1 MTSESYV
8 DASGDA
14 DKRPRHASRP
24 PLLARAANLTMG
36 LIWPQRSLVTGR
48 EIPGPGAIE
57 PGQWAKLKFLVAPL
71 CQRCGT
77 PFDIAVPDDQICA
90 ACIARPPVYDR
101 ARAAIVYGD
110 VSRELV
116 LALKRQG
123 RRDGLALMASWM
135 AAAGRELLAEADM
148 MAPVPLHYRRHVQRG
163 FNQSVWLCAAMHRC
177 SAVRVGVDVLKR
189 IKPTPSQGGLTA
201 DGRRRNVQGAFRVR
215 RKAEVEDRRIL
226 LVDDVF
232 TTGATAEACARE
244 LKRAGA
250 KCVDVLTLAR
260 VAGPR
265 SLPI

>member
-1 MTSESYV
+1 
-8 DASGDA
+8 
-14 DKRPRHASRP
+14 
-24 PLLARAANLTMG
+24 MG

-57 PGQWAKLKFLVAPL
+57 PGQWSKLDFLRAPL
-71 CQRCGT
+71 CQRCGA
-77 PFDIAVPDDQICA
+77 PFDIAVLDDQLCG
-90 ACIARPPVYDR
+90 ACLAHPPVYDR

-123 RRDGLALMASWM
+123 RRDGLDLMASWM
-135 AAAGRELLAEADM
+135 AAAGQELVAEADM
-148 MAPVPLHYRRHVQRG
+148 MAPVPLHYRRHLQRG
-163 FNQSVWLCAAMHRC
+163 FNQSVWLCAALRRRTGV
-177 SAVRVGVDVLKR
+177 AVGVDVLKR
-189 IKPTPSQGGLTA
+189 VKPTPSQGGLTA

-215 RKAEVEDRRIL
+215 RRKEVAGARVL

-232 TTGATAEACARE
+232 TTGATVEACARE

-250 KCVDVLTLAR
+250 GAVDVLTLAR